1 MLRLANAERIEMQP
15 PDTFVEVAACRVREG
30 QFSVV
35 VWLMLNGRVVQVME
49 IDAEGESLAPF
60 ADVVLD
66 IDEDGIADLGVAIG
80 KGRSGNG
87 MRYWLMRERLLQL
100 IDIGEAPMLSRSS
113 CEPCTLWALVS
124 GSGEIKAAR
133 VDYALIAGVLMQVRA
148 IQLSPLPDGAYLA
161 SILKRSETGSAVLEK
176 DAVRFMSEQDAQDC
190 MDGGPC
196 D

>member
-1 MLRLANAERIEMQP
+1 
-15 PDTFVEVAACRVREG
+15 
-30 QFSVV
+30 
-35 VWLMLNGRVVQVME
+35 MLNGRVLQVME
-49 IDAEGESLAPF
+49 ADAEGESLAPF
-60 ADVVLD
+60 ADAALD
-66 IDEDGIADLGVAIG
+66 IDEDGIDDLGVATG
-80 KGRSGNG
+80 KGRSGGG
-87 MRYWLMRERLLQL
+87 MHYWLMRESTLQL
-100 IDIGEAPMLSRSS
+100 IDIGDAPMLSRSLS
-113 CEPCTLWALVS
+113 KPRTLWALVP
-124 GSGEIKAAR
+124 GSGEIQATR